1 MQQSTVQPVCIV
13 TPQTAHDVADSV
25 VLLKKL
31 HQGGRSCLFAV
42 VSGGHAS
49 WPGASNI
56 AGGVVFD
63 LRALDSVE
71 ISADKSTVSVGVG
84 ATWDAVYER
93 LDPLDLSVNGSRA
106 SGVGGLGYDTPSFHV
121 LTLILLDKAW
131 EA

>member
-1 MQQSTVQPVCIV
+1 M
-13 TPQTAHDVADSV
+13 TPQIAHDVSDSV

-31 HQGGRSCLFAV
+31 HLAGRSCLFAV
-42 VSGGHAS
+42 LSGGHAS

-63 LRALDSVE
+63 LRALNSIE

-84 ATWDAVYER
+84 APWDAVYEK
-93 LDPLDLSVNGSRA
+93 LDPLGLSVNGARA
-106 SGVGGLGYDTPSFHV
+106 SGVDGFDYQTPSFHM
-121 LTLILLDKAW
+121 LTLIPWDKAS